1 MTQQRAP
8 SQAMHAVIIW
18 GGSEEERLHRAK
30 SLAAAR
36 VCSAGSG
43 APCGVCAHCVKAAKG
58 IHPDILIHDHTAES
72 RLFSVAQ
79 VRAIRED
86 AIVMPNEAAV
96 KVYIINHADSMNAA
110 AQNAFLKTL
119 EEPPRGAVF
128 YLLAESP
135 ENLLPRWSP
144 PRFAA
149 AGAAKRSAGRGFPV
163 CFIRRPLPLSEFSHR
178 LDKLSRDELRDFI
191 SQARALLLAHAQK
204 RSAKRSAL
212 FTRMTCWVRRRVF
225 DFNVGVVH
233 VSGFSAPRSLTNPK
247 GFYNRKRGEI

>member
-58 IHPDILIHDHTAES
+58 IHPDIQIHDHTAES

-135 ENLLPRWSP
+135 ENLLPTVVSRCAQICVAPGPVPQSGQLAED
-144 PRFAA
+144 FL
-149 AGAAKRSAGRGFPV
+149 SALSGG
-163 CFIRRPLPLSEFSHR
+163 PLPLSEFSYR

-204 RSAKRSAL
+204 RSAKAQRLIHAYDVL
-212 FTRMTCWVRRRVF
+212 GKAAEYL

-233 VSGFSAPRSLTNPK
+233 VSGFLCAALLDEPEGVLQ
-247 GFYNRKRGEI
+247 